1 MANPDDNLPRGI
13 QLTPVDDVFRADPY
27 KVLKNLREQSPVHD
41 DYELG
46 RILYTRHDDVKELL
60 HDKEFYTDPRKG
72 NPGTFSREFLAAPLA
87 DGEKLSMLMMDE
99 PDHRRLRSLVTAPFK
114 PAAVERWRPHIRDV
128 VEQALNKISDGEFD
142 LMEQF
147 AGPVPTVVIAKVLG
161 IDAQKHDEFK
171 RWSDLAVQIA
181 FNPFPT
187 DEQGAKGE
195 AAAQALED
203 FFMAEIE
210 RRSNNLGD
218 DLLSDMIRAE
228 VAGDTLSKEEIAA
241 QCRLLLVAGNVTTTD
256 LIGNGVKALL
266 DNPDQLLKL
275 RSNPAL
281 IVNTVEEILRYD
293 TPVTGSGRIPNR
305 DINVGGCPMEKGASL
320 SPSLAAAN
328 RDPAVY
334 PEPDR
339 FDITREDTHHQSFGG
354 GRHLC
359 LGAHLARAEAQEAIL
374 GLLARY
380 PNLAHSDKG
389 FEYHAIP
396 VFRGFRKFWV
406 TELPPPMT
414 ESQT

>member
-1 MANPDDNLPRGI
+1 VANSNDTLPHGI
-13 QLTPVDDVFRADPY
+13 QLTPLDEKFRSDPY
-27 KVLKNLREQSPVHD
+27 GVLKRLREQAPVHND
-41 DYELG
+41 HELG
-46 RILYTRHDDVKELL
+46 QVLYTRHDDVKALL
-60 HDKEFYTDPRKG
+60 HDKEFFTDPRKA

-87 DGEKLSMLMMDE
+87 IGEKPSMLMMDE

-128 VEQALNKISDGEFD
+128 VEQTLNNISTNEFD
-142 LMEQF
+142 LIKDF
-147 AGPVPTVVIAKVLG
+147 AGPVPTVVIARILG
-161 IDAQKHDEFK
+161 IDPEKHNEFK
-171 RWSDLAVQIA
+171 QWSDLAVQIA
-181 FNPFPT
+181 FNPFPS
-187 DEQGAKGE
+187 DEQRAKGE

-210 RRSNNLGD
+210 RRSSNLGD

-228 VAGDTLSKEEIAA
+228 VAGDTLSKVEITT

-256 LIGNGVKALL
+256 LIGNGIKALL

-275 RSNPAL
+275 RSDPTL

-293 TPVTGSGRIPNR
+293 SPVTNSGRIPNR
-305 DINVGGCPMEKGASL
+305 SINVGGCPMEKGASL
-320 SPSLAAAN
+320 STSLAAAN

-359 LGAHLARAEAQEAIL
+359 RGAHLARAEAQEAIL
-374 GLLARY
+374 GLLSRY
-380 PNLAHSDKG
+380 PNLAHSEKG
-389 FEYHAIP
+389 FEHHAMP
-396 VFRGFRKFWV
+396 PFRGFSEFWV
-406 TELPPPMT
+406 TDLSSPVAQ
-414 ESQT
+414 SR

>member
-1 MANPDDNLPRGI
+1 MANSDGNLPQGI
-13 QLTPVDDVFRADPY
+13 QLTPVDEAFRTDPY
-27 KVLKNLREQSPVHD
+27 KVLKNLREQAPVHN

-46 RILYTRHDDVKELL
+46 RILYTCHDDVKALL
-60 HDKEFYTDPRKG
+60 HDKEFFTDPRKA
-72 NPGTFSREFLAAPLA
+72 NPGTFSREFLAATLA
-87 DGEKLSMLMMDE
+87 EGEKPSMLMMDE

-128 VEQALNKISDGEFD
+128 VEQTLDNIDGDEFE
-142 LMEQF
+142 LMEHF
-147 AGPVPTVVIAKVLG
+147 AGPVPTVVIAKILG
-161 IDAQKHDEFK
+161 INPEKHSEFK
-171 RWSDLAVQIA
+171 QWSDLAVKIA

-187 DEQGAKGE
+187 DDERAKGE
-195 AAAQALED
+195 VAAQALED
-203 FFMAEIE
+203 FFLAEIE
-210 RRSNNLGD
+210 RRSKNLGD

-228 VAGDTLSKEEIAA
+228 VAGDTLSKEEIST

-266 DNPDQLLKL
+266 DNPDQMLKL
-275 RSNPAL
+275 RSDPTL

-293 TPVTGSGRIPNR
+293 SPVTNSGRIPNR
-305 DINVGGCPMEKGASL
+305 RIDVGGCPVEKGASL

-334 PEPDR
+334 PEPDH

-374 GLLARY
+374 GLIARY

-389 FEYHAIP
+389 FEYHTTPA
-396 VFRGFRKFWV
+396 FRGFSEFWV
-406 TELPPPMT
+406 TNRSSLKAEKH
-414 ESQT
+414 

>member
-1 MANPDDNLPRGI
+1 MVNPDDNLPQGI
-13 QLTPVDDVFRADPY
+13 QLTPVDDAFRTDPY
-27 KVLKNLREQSPVHD
+27 KILKDLREKAPVHN

-46 RILYTRHDDVKELL
+46 RILYTRHDDVKAVLR
-60 HDKEFYTDPRKG
+60 DKTFLTDPRKA

-87 DGEKLSMLMMDE
+87 PGEKPSMLMMDE

-114 PAAVERWRPHIRDV
+114 PAAVERWRPHIREV
-128 VEQALNKISDGEFD
+128 VEQSLDNIKGSEFE
-142 LMEQF
+142 LMQHF
-147 AGPVPTVVIAKVLG
+147 AGPVPTVVIARMLG
-161 IDAQKHDEFK
+161 IDPEKHSEFK
-171 RWSDLAVQIA
+171 QWSDLAVQIA

-187 DEQGAKGE
+187 DAQRAEGE
-195 AAAQALED
+195 TAAQALED
-203 FFMAEIE
+203 FFITEID
-210 RRSNNLGD
+210 RRSSNLGD

-228 VAGDTLSKEEIAA
+228 VAGETLSKEEITA

-266 DNPDQLLKL
+266 DNPGQLLKL
-275 RSNPAL
+275 RSDPTL

-293 TPVTGSGRIPNR
+293 SPVTNSGRIPNR
-305 DINVGGCPMEKGASL
+305 SIDVGGCPVEKGASL

-396 VFRGFRKFWV
+396 AFRGFSKFWV
-406 TELPPPMT
+406 TNLSSPKIA
-414 ESQT
+414 SR